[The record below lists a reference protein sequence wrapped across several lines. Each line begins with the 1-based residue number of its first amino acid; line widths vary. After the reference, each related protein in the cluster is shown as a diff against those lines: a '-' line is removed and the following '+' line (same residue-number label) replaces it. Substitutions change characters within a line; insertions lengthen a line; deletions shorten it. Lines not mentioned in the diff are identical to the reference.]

1 MTTQTPKKMH
11 LSATS
16 APQIA
21 LAWAAGAAE
30 ALLLARLLLR
40 LLAARPDNP
49 AFALLYAITGPLVAP
64 LAPLDRGQP
73 LFGASLEIST
83 LIMAIAVPTVAY
95 VAWIWLGRRAT
106 RGAAPA
112 S

>member
-1 MTTQTPKKMH
+1 MH
-11 LSATS
+11 LSAS
-16 APQIA
+16 FWVQIG

-49 AFALLYAITGPLVAP
+49 AFALIYGLSGPLVAP

-73 LFGASLEIST
+73 PFGASLEIST
-83 LIMAIAVPTVAY
+83 IIMAIVVPFFAY
-95 VAWIWLGRRAT
+95 IAWAWLSRRAT
-106 RGAAPA
+106 RAALA
-112 S
+112 SS